1 MSRLEELTEIFRS
14 KNAGPF
20 WITTDIVFAQQRY
33 YDTVKHSGVL
43 IEGAVALRYGVDAQQ
58 VKIYYVDGI
67 RTVKITVPRSGA
79 SSGAPGDRD
88 VYGAQQ
94 HGPLLDFE
102 IPGDL
107 LAGTIQDPKFYKL
120 EK

>member
-20 WITTDIVFAQQRY
+20 RITVDIVFTEQIY
-33 YDTVKHSGVL
+33 YDIVKRSGILTHSS
-43 IEGAVALRYGVDAQQ
+43 VALRYGVEAQH
-58 VKIYYVDGI
+58 VRIYYVDGI
-67 RTVKITVPRSGA
+67 RTVKITVPRSGV

-102 IPGDL
+102 IPDDL
-107 LAGTIQDPKFYKL
+107 LTGITQEPEFHKL
-120 EK
+120 EE

>member
-1 MSRLEELTEIFRS
+1 MSRLEDLTEIFRS

-20 WITTDIVFAQQRY
+20 WITIDIVFARQTY
-33 YDTVKHSGVL
+33 YNTVKHTGVL
-43 IEGAVALRYGVDAQQ
+43 TESAVALRYGVEAQQ
-58 VKIYYVDGI
+58 VKIYYVDSI
-67 RTVKITVPRSGA
+67 RTVKITVPRSGV

-107 LAGTIQDPKFYKL
+107 LTGTAKDPEFYKL
-120 EK
+120 EE

>member
-1 MSRLEELTEIFRS
+1 MSRLEELTDIFRS

-20 WITTDIVFAQQRY
+20 RVTIDIVFAQQFY
-33 YDTVKHSGVL
+33 YDTVKRSGVL
-43 IEGAVALRYGVDAQQ
+43 TENAEALRYGVEAQQ
-58 VKIYYVDGI
+58 VKIYYVDSI
-67 RTVKITVPRSGA
+67 RTVKITVPRSGV

-107 LAGTIQDPKFYKL
+107 LAGTKQDPQFDKL
-120 EK
+120 EG

>member
-20 WITTDIVFAQQRY
+20 WITVDMVFARQTY
-33 YDTVKHSGVL
+33 YDTVKHSGIL
-43 IEGAVALRYGVDAQQ
+43 TESAVALLYGVEVQQ
-58 VKIYYVDGI
+58 VKIYYVDSI
-67 RTVKITVPRSGA
+67 RTVKITVPRSGV

-102 IPGDL
+102 IPSDL
-107 LAGTIQDPKFYKL
+107 FTGTIQEPPLHKM
-120 EK
+120 EE